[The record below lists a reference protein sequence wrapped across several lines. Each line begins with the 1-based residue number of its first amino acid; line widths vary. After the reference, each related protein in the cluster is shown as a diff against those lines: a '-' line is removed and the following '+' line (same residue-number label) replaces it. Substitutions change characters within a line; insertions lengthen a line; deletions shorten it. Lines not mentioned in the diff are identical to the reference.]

1 MLLQENE
8 GCGFENIENQGWPGE
23 NKWCSHFLFILLS
36 LRTMESSAWASHD
49 DLSAETSG
57 AKKVRQEG
65 NRFVTLY

>member
-1 MLLQENE
+1 MKAVVLRTSRIKADLEKINDAHILIHPLIIK
-8 GCGFENIENQGWPGE
+8 NHGE
-23 NKWCSHFLFILLS
+23 LS
-36 LRTMESSAWASHD
+36 LGHD